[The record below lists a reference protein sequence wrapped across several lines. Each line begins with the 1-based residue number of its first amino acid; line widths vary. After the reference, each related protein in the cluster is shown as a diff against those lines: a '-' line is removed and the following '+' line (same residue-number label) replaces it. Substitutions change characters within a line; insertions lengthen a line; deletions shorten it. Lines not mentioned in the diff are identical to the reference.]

1 MLFQTKRIRPS
12 ILKFSNAQL
21 MRQIEIFFERIVPS
35 IPDDLNHVRH
45 LSLLECPTDKLFSIN
60 WNFAKFKSLETLQI
74 VEATSNSNALPM
86 SYTVLE
92 ELTYFIFYNRFN
104 RLRELSLIIND
115 GLILSKQLPS
125 NRNLRYL
132 TITLQNVNDLYLLLD
147 GLVPNLIG
155 LNVTIC
161 ESDINQRLLLPKT
174 WPHQSMSYLKKIVLT
189 TSETVEFTF
198 DELCNIVI
206 PLIQLNVLILNIKKW
221 VGDDDQQFVEGDRLL
236 ILFEQFMPQLKDFFC
251 SIWTTNYIDM
261 EVNSSI

>member
-60 WNFAKFKSLETLQI
+60 WNLSKFKSLETLQI
-74 VEATSNSNALPM
+74 VEATSNSNALPT

-115 GLILSKQLPS
+115 GLILSKQLSP

-132 TITLQNVNDLYLLLD
+132 TITLRNVNDLYLLLD

-161 ESDINQRLLLPKT
+161 
-174 WPHQSMSYLKKIVLT
+174 
-189 TSETVEFTF
+189 
-198 DELCNIVI
+198 
-206 PLIQLNVLILNIKKW
+206 
-221 VGDDDQQFVEGDRLL
+221 
-236 ILFEQFMPQLKDFFC
+236 
-251 SIWTTNYIDM
+251 
-261 EVNSSI
+261 